1 MNIKI
6 DVQEL
11 KSIYEEERRERMRRA
26 VNIGCFIGCLL
37 VPAFGVLDYLVGKEH
52 IRTLLFIRFLCSLNL
67 FCLYLI
73 NGSRLGEKYS
83 NYFAIYGVSS
93 VGIAI
98 VIMMYVL
105 GGPKSGYYAGVNLSL
120 IVAGL
125 LMPMTILEGLITFVL
140 IYASYSIACIP
151 FLDSD
156 SINYFYSQ
164 SFFIISTMILVLIGF
179 KFKESMS
186 LQELETRLK
195 LIEARKKLERHTR
208 DLEKVVRQRTASLVH
223 SERMAAVGQLAAGIS
238 HEFNN
243 ILTVIIAHGEL
254 AKLDN
259 TRESL
264 AKAVNIAIESAK
276 RASEIARNLLT
287 FSRQSSHERHYI
299 NLQKCC
305 ESALS
310 LMKSSFK
317 KANIR
322 IEKDFPVH
330 LPPVWASETELQQVL
345 VNIIINAYHAM
356 GEGGVLRI
364 SAKVKNDEVA
374 LAICDTGCG
383 IPKENLEKIFEPF
396 FTTKGVWGDDSDIPG
411 SGLGLSVVHG
421 IVSSLGGRIEVDS
434 KINEGTCF
442 TIYIPI
448 PPEGMEEVTYFADNV
463 VPGHIEHAVKSLK
476 ILVVDDEREIAEGI
490 ARLLEARGHKVMSA
504 HDTTEALEKLEH
516 DRFDLVITDL
526 LMPGLSG
533 EHILAR
539 CQRFDPPV
547 PCMVITGA
555 AKPGL
560 TEELLGLGAFACLHK
575 PFTIIDLVNV
585 ILRFEKHYQP
595 NLPGKI

>member
-1 MNIKI
+1 MTGKI
-6 DVQEL
+6 ENPQL
-11 KSIYEEERRERMRRA
+11 KIIYERERQEKMRRA
-26 VNIGCFIGCLL
+26 VSIGCIIGCILI
-37 VPAFGVLDYLVGKEH
+37 PAFGILDYLVAKQYLK
-52 IRTLLFIRFLCSLNL
+52 TLLAIRLVCSLSL
-67 FCLYLI
+67 LCVYMLTK
-73 NGSRLGEKYS
+73 SKLGEKYS
-83 NYFAIYGVSS
+83 SYLAIYGVSS

-98 VIMMYVL
+98 VTMMYVL

-140 IYASYSIACIP
+140 IYASYIIASIP
-151 FLDSD
+151 FLKDNT
-156 SINYFYSQ
+156 ITIFYSQ
-164 SFFIISTMILVLIGF
+164 SFFIISTMILVLVGF
-179 KFKESMS
+179 RFKESLS

-195 LIEARKKLERHTR
+195 LIEARKELEQHTR
-208 DLEKVVRQRTASLVH
+208 DLEKAVHQRTASLVH

-254 AKLDN
+254 AKLEN
-259 TRESL
+259 TREAL
-264 AKAVNIAIESAK
+264 AKAVNIAIDSAK

-299 NLQKCC
+299 NLEKCC

-310 LMKSSFK
+310 LLESSFK
-317 KANIR
+317 KANIG
-322 IEKDFPVH
+322 IEKNFPAH
-330 LPPVWASETELQQVL
+330 LPPVWASETEMQQVL

-356 GEGGVLRI
+356 GNGGVLSI
-364 SAKVKNDEVA
+364 SAKEVNGEVA
-374 LAICDTGCG
+374 LVICDTGCG
-383 IPKENLEKIFEPF
+383 IPRDNLERIFEPF
-396 FTTKGVWGDDSDIPG
+396 FTTKGVWGDDSDVPG

-434 KINEGTCF
+434 KVDEGTCF

-448 PPEGMEEVTYFADNV
+448 PPEGMEKVTYFAENL
-463 VPGHIEHAVKSLK
+463 VPSHIEHAAKSLK
-476 ILVVDDEREIAEGI
+476 ILVIDDEREIAEGI
-490 ARLLEARGHKVMSA
+490 SKLLEARGHNVTSA
-504 HDTTEALEKLEH
+504 YDSSKALEKIENE
-516 DRFDLVITDL
+516 RFDLVITDL

-539 CQRFDPPV
+539 CQRSNPPI

-585 ILRFEKHYQP
+585 ILRFEKNYHP
-595 NLPGKI
+595 KPPEKI

>member
-1 MNIKI
+1 MSPKI
-6 DVQEL
+6 DNPQL
-11 KSIYEEERRERMRRA
+11 RAIYIRERKEKMRRA
-26 VNIGCFIGCLL
+26 VNIGCIIGCLL
-37 VPAFGVLDYLVGKEH
+37 VTAFGLLDYLIAKEH
-52 IRTLLFIRFLCSLNL
+52 LKTLLFIRLICSLSL
-67 FCLYLI
+67 FCVYLLNRSKI
-73 NGSRLGEKYS
+73 GEKYC
-83 NYFAIYGVSS
+83 NYLAIYGVSS

-98 VIMMYVL
+98 VTMMYVL

-125 LMPMTILEGLITFVL
+125 LMPMTMLEGLVTFFI
-140 IYASYSIACIP
+140 IYASYLIASFP
-151 FLDSD
+151 FLKGEGLA
-156 SINYFYSQ
+156 NFYSQ
-164 SFFIISTMILVLIGF
+164 SFFIISTMILVIIGF
-179 KFKESMS
+179 RFKESLS

-195 LIEARKKLERHTR
+195 LIEARKELEQHTR
-208 DLEKVVRQRTASLVH
+208 DLEKAVRQRTASLVH

-259 TRESL
+259 TKESL
-264 AKAVNIAIESAK
+264 SKAVDIAIESAK

-310 LMKSSFK
+310 LMESSFK

-322 IEKDFPVH
+322 IKKN
-330 LPPVWASETELQQVL
+330 LPETLPSVWASETELQQVL

-356 GEGGVLRI
+356 GESGGVLEI
-364 SAKVKNDEVA
+364 SAKETNGEVA
-374 LAICDTGCG
+374 LTICDTGCG

-396 FTTKGVWGDDSDIPG
+396 FTTKGVWGNCDVPG

-421 IVSSLGGRIEVDS
+421 IVSSLGGRIEVES
-434 KINEGTCF
+434 KVNEGTCF

-448 PPEGMEEVTYFADNV
+448 PPEGLEKVTYFAENT
-463 VPGHIEHAVKSLK
+463 VPSHIDHAVKSFK
-476 ILVVDDEREIAEGI
+476 ILVVDDEKEIAEGI
-490 ARLLEARGHKVMSA
+490 SKLLKARGHEVTLA
-504 HDTTEALEKLEH
+504 NDTTSALEKLENDH
-516 DRFDLVITDL
+516 FDLVITDL

-539 CQRFDPPV
+539 CQRFNPPI

-575 PFTIIDLVNV
+575 PFTIIDLVNI
-585 ILRFEKHYQP
+585 ILRFEKSYHHDHS
-595 NLPGKI
+595 